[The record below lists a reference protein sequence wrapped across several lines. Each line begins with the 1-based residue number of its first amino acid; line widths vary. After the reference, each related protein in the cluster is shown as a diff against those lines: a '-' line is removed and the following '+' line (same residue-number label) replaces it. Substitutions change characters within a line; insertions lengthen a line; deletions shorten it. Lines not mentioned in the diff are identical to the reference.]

1 MLSRAAQRVFRPPLR
16 MSNQIRGIHPRLVPR
31 APDPRPSLAMLP
43 ALRDVGDDFAW
54 AVWYAVW
61 RVRDGEEPAGPAAAA
76 ERLDRFHA
84 ALGCVPALD
93 GALETL
99 AEYLSGSEARKP
111 AADALLKIAEWALE
125 SGAREPAIQCAEAAA
140 ALVPESS
147 RRSLAAGRVNRSSS
161 EPARAALYY
170 ERAMTL
176 ARLRK
181 NWRIYVRAH
190 MGAGQVKKTLGD
202 PAAARAHYYT
212 AARAARSLSGEKW
225 LAAQTRHDLMGLAA
239 EQDECEEALRD
250 ARQAL
255 EWYPRH
261 HPGLPA
267 LVHDFAFLLVRM
279 HEFGH
284 AVPLLK
290 MVLPKLVPRDQVI
303 GWSTLARAA
312 AATGD
317 AEGYEHAAEN
327 VLRLVGLFDLHA
339 AEAFENLASGACC
352 LALWA
357 DAEQYATR
365 SLEIA
370 AHRGEQRMKEN
381 ASRTLANARAMRAQ
395 PRKPPLDERLAEP
408 LLQIVKDMSQALAV
422 WRGATW
428 KRKKQQ
434 GRDRPGSD
442 WGKAATAEV
451 RPAA

>member
-1 MLSRAAQRVFRPPLR
+1 

-84 ALGCVPALD
+84 ALGCVPELD
-93 GALETL
+93 RALETL
-99 AEYLSGSEARKP
+99 ADYLRGAGAPRDAS
-111 AADALLKIAEWALE
+111 DALLRISEWALD
-125 SGAREPAIQCAEAAA
+125 SGAAEPAIQCAEAAA
-140 ALVPESS
+140 VLVPESS
-147 RRSLAAGRVNRSSS
+147 RRALAAGRANRISS

-181 NWRIYVRAH
+181 NWRVYVRAH

-202 PAAARAHYYT
+202 PVAARAHYYT

-239 EQDECEEALRD
+239 EQDQYEEALRD
-250 ARQAL
+250 AQQAL

-267 LVHDFAFLLVRM
+267 LIHDFAFLLVRM
-279 HEFGH
+279 NEYER
-284 AVPLLK
+284 AVPLLTN
-290 MVLPKLVPRDQVI
+290 VLPKLLPRDQVI
-303 GWSTLARAA
+303 GWSTLARGA

-317 AEGYEHAAEN
+317 AVGYQRAAEN

-352 LALWA
+352 LALW
-357 DAEQYATR
+357 DEAEQYARR

-370 AHRGEQRMKEN
+370 RRRSDERIREN
-381 ASRTLANARAMRAQ
+381 ASRALAGARAKSAP
-395 PRKPPLDERLAEP
+395 PRKPPLDQRLAES
-408 LLQIVKDMSQALAV
+408 LLQTVKDMTQALSV

-428 KRKKQQ
+428 KRKRQN

-442 WGKAATAEV
+442 WGTTATADV